1 MLRIISLKK
10 KIIIKIKGKV
20 VHICTQ
26 RGTCV
31 SVNSDLDLMTKQQQN
46 VTYGVDGP

>member
-10 KIIIKIKGKV
+10 KKKV
-20 VHICTQ
+20 VHFCTQ